1 VHPTTKYAS
10 NGDVSIAYQVVGEG
24 PVDLVFVPGFISH
37 LDLWWTLPD
46 ATAFLRRLASFS
58 RLILFDKRGT
68 GLSDPVSEVPTL
80 EERMEDVH
88 AVLDAAGSERTA
100 LFGLSEGGPM
110 SLLFAATYPERT
122 TSLIMYGSFAR
133 LPTPSPPQGEREAE
147 EARLN
152 EQVDDIV
159 DHWGEGT
166 GIDYFAPSLADDSQ
180 RREGFALYE
189 RAAASPRMVQ
199 ALFEGVREIDATP
212 ALSAIGVPTLVI
224 HRAED
229 KAVPV
234 EAGRYVAEHVPGARY
249 VELTGIDH
257 IPWVG
262 DADSVLD
269 EVEQFVTGTRRAPAP
284 DRVLASVLFTDIVG
298 STQQAAKLGDR
309 RWREVLEGHDELVR
323 RELASHGG
331 REVKS
336 TGDGFLAT
344 FDGPAAAIRCACA
357 IRDDVRSLGIEVRA
371 GVHTGECE
379 ARNGDVGGMAVHIGA
394 RVSAQAP
401 PGEVLVSAAV
411 RDLVVG
417 SGIEFA
423 ERGTHELKGV
433 PGTWQL
439 LAVAEAGPAVAG
451 ATPDA
456 DRLAPNATLTRRGDR
471 AKLQV
476 ARRAPAAARLIT
488 RVAARRAR
496 RRGAERRGRDGLVA
510 ER

>member
-1 VHPTTKYAS
+1 
-10 NGDVSIAYQVVGEG
+10 
-24 PVDLVFVPGFISH
+24 
-37 LDLWWTLPD
+37 
-46 ATAFLRRLASFS
+46 
-58 RLILFDKRGT
+58 
-68 GLSDPVSEVPTL
+68 
-80 EERMEDVH
+80 
-88 AVLDAAGSERTA
+88 
-100 LFGLSEGGPM
+100 
-110 SLLFAATYPERT
+110 
-122 TSLIMYGSFAR
+122 
-133 LPTPSPPQGEREAE
+133 
-147 EARLN
+147 
-152 EQVDDIV
+152 
-159 DHWGEGT
+159 
-166 GIDYFAPSLADDSQ
+166 
-180 RREGFALYE
+180 
-189 RAAASPRMVQ
+189 
-199 ALFEGVREIDATP
+199 
-212 ALSAIGVPTLVI
+212 
-224 HRAED
+224 
-229 KAVPV
+229 
-234 EAGRYVAEHVPGARY
+234 
-249 VELTGIDH
+249 
-257 IPWVG
+257 VG

-357 IRDDVRSLGIEVRA
+357 IRDDVRSLGLEVRA

-394 RVSAQAP
+394 RVSAQAS
-401 PGEVLVSAAV
+401 PGEVLVSSAV

-439 LAVAEAGPAVAG
+439 LAVAEAGPADAG
-451 ATPDA
+451 VVPDA
-456 DRLAPNATLTRRGDR
+456 DRLAPNATLSRRGDR

-476 ARRAPAAARLIT
+476 ARRAPAAVRVIT

-496 RRGAERRGRDGLVA
+496 RREAERRPSSSVPA
-510 ER
+510 EH